1 MVFFKQMVIFSVLE
15 TSDGGFFCIFSVL
28 TKCKAFQLPELI
40 GYTAISL
47 VVGDYDL

>member
-1 MVFFKQMVIFSVLE
+1 MQS
-15 TSDGGFFCIFSVL
+15 
-28 TKCKAFQLPELI
+28 FQLAEMI